1 MPRTKQLFAD
11 DLAVGFVF
19 RGEATALTPEH
30 FSQFAALTGDKHPIH
45 SDAAFAAKTKFGDG
59 TSSGGE
65 RRTPAPVARARIRAT

>member
-30 FSQFAALTGDKHPIH
+30 FSQFAALTGDSRFRPYLPDVDDRWRGTELGKELER
-45 SDAAFAAKTKFGDG
+45 ALARTTGDL
-59 TSSGGE
+59 T
-65 RRTPAPVARARIRAT
+65 A